1 MPTLSSL
8 SAKLRKILLNT
19 ASPITT
25 AARPITIAPRPIWT
39 SAKPWYW
46 LSSAPENATRP
57 LESIRP
63 STMLK
68 LVLMPCARAMLAL
81 QPVARMEQ
89 PSSVPKNQYKIA
101 ITTTI
106 RTATIRMVLR

>member
-1 MPTLSSL
+1 
-8 SAKLRKILLNT
+8 
-19 ASPITT
+19 
-25 AARPITIAPRPIWT
+25 
-39 SAKPWYW
+39 
-46 LSSAPENATRP
+46 
-57 LESIRP
+57 
-63 STMLK
+63 MLK

-106 RTATIRMVLR
+106 RMATIRMVLR